1 MAHQNGQAFSLGGIN
16 ALRARKALAS
26 VRWKRLKRIKSNVGM
41 ALTGVAVALLVG
53 NVQAQELH
61 RIELG
66 AERIAGGYFAYSMQ
80 QHTVSSLNGGE
91 AVDVTSRYPEGP
103 TIPGPTIVIR
113 EGDEVE
119 LTLFHQFDPEST
131 AHEHVSVHVH
141 GVHYDIVSDGTLEYI
156 NFFRDESAVP
166 AMSYQYRWVAAPGTA
181 GTWPYHDHNMLT
193 HNGAEDRG
201 LYGAVIVNPASN
213 TTVINSAGTPQTVS
227 LDTVVRDYVLYLFD
241 DAFAGTQIDS
251 ATGQQ
256 NSGGANPALSAP
268 SNANVRFHL
277 IALGTN
283 LHQFELP
290 GYSWPEPGTDQMVS
304 SKTLGPIEKYVFTVN
319 ATQSSSYRD
328 TAFNSRLLG
337 MRGAFQVGE

>member
-1 MAHQNGQAFSLGGIN
+1 MAKKISKNFFANCSCFFLEHSSTPSTGF
-16 ALRARKALAS
+16 R
-26 VRWKRLKRIKSNVGM
+26 RLKTGLAAVLS
-41 ALTGVAVALLVG
+41 LTMPFLFAG
-53 NVQAQELH
+53 NIHAQELH
-61 RIELG
+61 KIELT
-66 AERIAGGYFAYSMQ
+66 AEKIEGGYFAYSMR
-80 QHTVSSLNGGE
+80 QHTISSLNGGN
-91 AVDVTSRYPEGP
+91 AIDVTSRYPEGP
-103 TIPGPTIVIR
+103 TIPGPTIVIK

-119 LTLFHQFDPEST
+119 ITLYHQFDPET
-131 AHEHVSVHVH
+131 PAHEHVSVHVH

-166 AMSYQYRWVAAPGTA
+166 ALAYQYRWVAAPGTA

-213 TTVINSAGTPQTVS
+213 TTAINSGGTRQIVS
-227 LDTVVRDYVLYLFD
+227 LDTVAKDYVLYLFD
-241 DAFAGTQIDS
+241 DAFAGTQIDR

-256 NSGGANPALSAP
+256 SYGGANPTLSAK
-268 SNANVRFHL
+268 SNTNVRFHL

-290 GYSWPEPGTDQMVS
+290 GYSWPEPGTDQLVS
-304 SKTLGPIEKYVFTVN
+304 AKTLGPIEKYVFTVN
-319 ATQSSSYRD
+319 ATQSSSYQD

-337 MRGAFQVGE
+337 MQGAFQVGE